1 MDNQVFDEGSFS
13 EENTFLASEMFLRN
27 PLSVLAKDLKTDVS
41 AFANQPTNQLYIF
54 PGTPAPANISEQNVT
69 GPAGAIPLNQSY
81 TYHFSQQAPYE
92 VPGGSIKIIDP
103 TTFPIASMFSA
114 ALVTVKPG
122 AMREIHWV
130 CADLDILSAKLI
142 LGTAPGL

>member
-1 MDNQVFDEGSFS
+1 MFDEGSFS

-41 AFANQPTNQLYIF
+41 SFSNQPTGQLYIF
-54 PGTPAPANISEQNVT
+54 PGTPAPSDISQQTVT
-69 GPAGAIPLNQSY
+69 GPGGVLPQNQSY
-81 TYHFSQQAPYE
+81 SYHFSQQAPYE
-92 VPGGSIKIIDP
+92 VPGGSVKIIDP
-103 TTFPIASMFSA
+103 TTFPVASMFSA

-130 CADLDILSAKLI
+130 RTSPSQSLKSLI
-142 LGTAPGL
+142 YAIASDFR